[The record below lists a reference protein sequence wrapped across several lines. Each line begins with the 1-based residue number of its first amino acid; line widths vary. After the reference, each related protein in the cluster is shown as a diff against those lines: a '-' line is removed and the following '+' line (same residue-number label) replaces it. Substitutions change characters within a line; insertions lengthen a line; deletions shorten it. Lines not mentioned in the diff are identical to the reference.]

1 MASGTL
7 LTGDAAVPGP
17 VHERSRPPRL
27 GVWTAHALTL
37 AGLLIWAAVASAL
50 PDYLMPGPI
59 QVARVIAHLLTSPYF
74 LIDAAFSIFHIVASV
89 AIAFVVGL
97 ALALLMHFVPVT
109 SLAITGRINPFLSS
123 FSTIGWIFLAVI
135 WFGVNDFSVIFVVA
149 VTLMPFTL
157 SNLRTA
163 LQELDHEM
171 IEMARSFGRNGVR
184 VTRMMILPLMVP
196 YLFATLRMCLGVAW
210 KVMLTAELFGGASG
224 FGYVMSRARADLN
237 TPVVFAII
245 VIIVNLVYFSDR
257 YLLEP
262 TQRRL
267 RRNYALS

>member
-1 MASGTL
+1 MASETVM
-7 LTGDAAVPGP
+7 TGDATAPGP
-17 VHERSRPPRL
+17 VRKPSRPPRI

-37 AGLLIWAAVASAL
+37 AVLLLWAAVASVL
-50 PDYLMPGPI
+50 PDYLMPGPVE
-59 QVARVIAHLLTSPYF
+59 VARQIGTLLMSPNF
-74 LIDAAFSIFHIVASV
+74 LIDAAFSVFHIVASM

-97 ALALLMHFVPVT
+97 ALALLMHFVPV
-109 SLAITGRINPFLSS
+109 SRLAITGRINPFLSS
-123 FSTIGWIFLAVI
+123 FSTIGWVFLAVI

-149 VTLMPFTL
+149 VTLMPFVL

-163 LQELDHEM
+163 LQELDQEM
-171 IEMARSFGRNGVR
+171 IEMARSFGRDGVR

-210 KVMLTAELFGGASG
+210 KVVLTAELFGGASG

-245 VIIVNLVYFSDR
+245 VIIVALVYVSDR

-262 TQRRL
+262 TQLKL
-267 RRNYALS
+267 RRNYVVS

>member
-1 MASGTL
+1 VAGETV
-7 LTGDAAVPGP
+7 LTGGATVPGSVREP
-17 VHERSRPPRL
+17 SRSPRL

-37 AGLLIWAAVASAL
+37 AFVLIWAAVASVL
-50 PDYLMPGPI
+50 PVYLMPGPI
-59 QVARVIAHLLTSPYF
+59 QAVRQIGSLLLSLNF
-74 LIDAAFSIFHIVASV
+74 LIDAAFSIFHILGSIV
-89 AIAFVVGL
+89 IAFVVGL
-97 ALALLMHFVPVT
+97 ALALLTHFVPVT

-149 VTLMPFTL
+149 VTLMPFAL

-171 IEMARSFGRNGVR
+171 IEMARSFGRDGVR

-210 KVMLTAELFGGASG
+210 KVVLTAELFGGASG
-224 FGYVMSRARADLN
+224 FGYVMSRARADLD

-245 VIIVNLVYFSDR
+245 VIIVALVYISDR

-262 TQRRL
+262 TQLRL
-267 RRNYALS
+267 RRNYAVS